1 MTSRSIPSP
10 YVPRIG
16 AANPFQS
23 LFPGMYGKIAAF
35 ILGFIVFVPYPALSI
50 GSNTGLQLGD
60 VLSVLFALPLLF
72 MSWKGKPYY
81 LFGLIILPLF
91 ISGTK
96 AAILLEP
103 GLDTWMKSAVAESIF
118 LMTLLAAQAALP
130 LYFLEILAGIA
141 VAALFH
147 DMVGFWQMYVFVNG
161 GDLPLKFLYVNP
173 SFLDV
178 QEHAKIMIQYEQ
190 RPFGLF
196 PEPSSMS
203 SSLSPW
209 VLLWIAELLG
219 LIEFTVRTVRWQR
232 ILFATAGLSSL
243 LLIILSRSGH
253 AMVTIAAA
261 SLFGLVWIKRA
272 RASMRSYLAVVGII
286 GIILPAMAVLT
297 YLAVGSRVSEFTGT
311 NDSWQ
316 DRVQSLVVGFQI
328 WTQNGPL
335 TLLFGTGSGL
345 ISEMVVAKSG
355 LEAVFS
361 VLLNYIYENGI
372 PAILVIGWIG
382 TYLARIWRAT
392 RFSLVYAGIV
402 FGWIV
407 GITLTTSYHQ
417 LLPIWFALGLFTV
430 WPTVVECT
438 PDNRAPQFPWRARA
452 ASVVNGV

>member
-1 MTSRSIPSP
+1 M
-10 YVPRIG
+10 
-16 AANPFQS
+16 
-23 LFPGMYGKIAAF
+23 
-35 ILGFIVFVPYPALSI
+35 PYPALSI

-60 VLSVLFALPLLF
+60 VVSVLFALPLLF

-81 LFGLIILPLF
+81 LFGLIILPMC
-91 ISGTK
+91 ISSTK
-96 AAILLEP
+96 AAIMLEP
-103 GLDTWMKSAVAESIF
+103 GLDTCMKSAIAESIF
-118 LMTLLAAQAALP
+118 LVTLLAAQAALP

-147 DMVGFWQMYVFVNG
+147 DMLGFWQMYVFANG

-178 QEHAKIMIQYEQ
+178 QEHARIMIQYEQ

-219 LIEFTVRTVRWQR
+219 LIKFTVQTARWQR

-261 SLFGLVWIKRA
+261 TLFGLIWIKRA
-272 RASMRSYLAVVGII
+272 RASMRSYLAVAAII

-311 NDSWQ
+311 NSPG
-316 DRVQSLVVGFQI
+316 RIELNRSSSGFRFGPKVGHSHF
-328 WTQNGPL
+328 
-335 TLLFGTGSGL
+335 
-345 ISEMVVAKSG
+345 
-355 LEAVFS
+355 
-361 VLLNYIYENGI
+361 
-372 PAILVIGWIG
+372 
-382 TYLARIWRAT
+382 YLAPE
-392 RFSLVYAGIV
+392 V
-402 FGWIV
+402 
-407 GITLTTSYHQ
+407 
-417 LLPIWFALGLFTV
+417 
-430 WPTVVECT
+430 
-438 PDNRAPQFPWRARA
+438 D
-452 ASVVNGV
+452 